1 MLRVA
6 PAPEL
11 QPHSNE
17 KDPLMLELSASQ
29 LPPAAPTRV
38 RASSRPAGEP
48 ALQMV
53 WTRVRNSAGHTHL
66 ACSWSR

>member
-17 KDPLMLELSASQ
+17 KDPLMLDLSASQ
-29 LPPAAPTRV
+29 LPPAAPTHL

-53 WTRVRNSAGHTHL
+53 WTRVRNSAGHAHL

>member
-1 MLRVA
+1 ML
-6 PAPEL
+6 
-11 QPHSNE
+11 
-17 KDPLMLELSASQ
+17 DLSASQ
-29 LPPAAPTRV
+29 LPPAAPTHL

-53 WTRVRNSAGHTHL
+53 WTRVRNSAGDTDL

>member
-17 KDPLMLELSASQ
+17 KDPLMLDLATSP
-29 LPPAAPTRV
+29 LRPATPTNA
-38 RASSRPAGEP
+38 RASSRPTREP

-53 WTRVRNSAGHTHL
+53 WTGVRNSAGDTDL

>member
-1 MLRVA
+1 ML
-6 PAPEL
+6 
-11 QPHSNE
+11 
-17 KDPLMLELSASQ
+17 DLSASQ
-29 LPPAAPTRV
+29 LPPAAPTHL

-53 WTRVRNSAGHTHL
+53 WTRVRNSAGHAHL

>member
-53 WTRVRNSAGHTHL
+53 WTRVRNGARHTHVV
-66 ACSWSR
+66 CTWTR